1 MIAVKQWAFAVC
13 AAMVA
18 CGIAHMLLPKS
29 NLEKMFRMV
38 VRIFFLCAV
47 LSPIILESPALM
59 LEIPD
64 SAQAQIAERSRRLE
78 DVANGQALNMA
89 KGAMEETVMAK
100 LSQKG
105 IKAHTVTINIIT
117 NGQNDIAIESA
128 SIALEYGEEGKRAD
142 IKKELEKELGCPIT
156 LEFY

>member
-1 MIAVKQWAFAVC
+1 VAVVKQWAFAVC
-13 AAMVA
+13 AAMVV

-38 VRIFFLCAV
+38 ISIFFLCAV
-47 LSPIILESPALM
+47 LSPVIIESPALT

-64 SAQAQIAERSRRLE
+64 IAYAKIAERSRRLDE
-78 DVANGQALNMA
+78 TATRQALSAA
-89 KGAMEETVMAK
+89 KKTLEETVMAK

-117 NGQNDIAIESA
+117 NGQNELNLQDAAVTLYSGEELRGAQIKRV
-128 SIALEYGEEGKRAD
+128 LEY
-142 IKKELEKELGCPIT
+142 ELGCPVA